1 MLLGFGMTTV
11 QRRTGPPPKAFQE
24 CQVIHFLQ
32 CFESASGNTRCLA
45 VSIRIYIYILSLCWF
60 VWQTLTKFIA
70 NIHQHSVSG
79 DQRVDCHRTR
89 SFSDTVVS
97 WLSWVKVMECGNQ
110 LLQDLRMGFILTDTV
125 EY

>member
-1 MLLGFGMTTV
+1 M
-11 QRRTGPPPKAFQE
+11 QRRTGPPAKAFQE

-45 VSIRIYIYILSLCWF
+45 VSIHIYIYIYTILMLF
-60 VWQTLTKFIA
+60 FLAKTYQFIA

-79 DQRVDCHRTR
+79 DQRVDCHWTR